1 MIDFEKSSFP
11 KPLKALRMN
20 PPLKGVYTASL
31 TPLTASYE
39 PNLPALVRHVE
50 LLYELGS
57 DGAAILGSTGEANSL
72 TIEQRLGIIAYC
84 GNKLAPER
92 LMMGTGSCSLQD
104 AVRLTQASID
114 AGVYTVLVI
123 PPFYYKPQSD
133 ASVLRYFAELISS
146 VDDPRLRI
154 VFYNFPK
161 LSGYNFSIEILQE
174 LKQSFGDIAAGI
186 KDSSGNWENMLSI
199 TKNVPDFMVYSG
211 TETLLLDILREG
223 GAGCITASANL
234 LAPECQH
241 VFQAWNNN
249 QQDAADQAQKKLS
262 VLRKALESYPFVSE
276 LKGLMAEYS
285 TSENWQQMLPPF
297 TPLLESEIRE
307 LSAEIKNNGLDLNQR
322 L

>member
-1 MIDFEKSSFP
+1 
-11 KPLKALRMN
+11 
-20 PPLKGVYTASL
+20 
-31 TPLTASYE
+31 
-39 PNLPALVRHVE
+39 
-50 LLYELGS
+50 
-57 DGAAILGSTGEANSL
+57 
-72 TIEQRLGIIAYC
+72 
-84 GNKLAPER
+84 
-92 LMMGTGSCSLQD
+92 MMGTGSCSLQD
-104 AVRLTQASID
+104 AARLTQASID

-133 ASVLRYFAELISS
+133 ASVLRYYAELISS

-161 LSGYNFSIEILQE
+161 LSGYNFSLEILQE

-285 TSENWQQMLPPF
+285 GASENWQQMLPPF

-307 LSAEIKNNGLDLNQR
+307 LSGEIKNNGLDLNQR